1 MVQHPAAR
9 IASTPTL
16 ARQAF
21 LLVATA
27 SVIAGG
33 ATLYWVKSPF
43 SPRAREPIAQ
53 AQPAELKTITALGR
67 LEPQGQTLQLSAPS
81 SAEGN
86 RIAELFVQ
94 EGDRIQAGEPIA
106 ILDNRDRASAA
117 LQKAQ
122 EQVSLAQANLD
133 RVKAGAKTG
142 ELNAQQA
149 TIARLE
155 AERRTEIQAQQ
166 AAISRLE
173 AELQGE
179 VAAQQATIARL
190 EAERNNAQ
198 VEAQRYEKL
207 YRDGAI
213 STENWDNKRL
223 ALNTAQQR
231 LQEAQVTLTRLR
243 SSREQQIQEAQ
254 ANLNRTTDAKLEQIN
269 EAKATLEKIAEVRP
283 VDVQAAEA
291 ELRSAQAALKQAEA
305 DLELTAILAPRDGQ
319 ILKINTYP
327 GERVS
332 SEGVVLLGQTQNMV
346 AVAEVYESDIT
357 QVRIGQKARIA
368 SDAFP
373 DELSGTVQHIGLQ
386 VLRQNVVNTDPSANI
401 DARVVEVKVLLDPA
415 SSQKVA
421 GLTNLQVKVAIEQ

>member
-155 AERRTEIQAQQ
+155 AER
-166 AAISRLE
+166 
-173 AELQGE
+173 
-179 VAAQQATIARL
+179 
-190 EAERNNAQ
+190 NNAQ

-305 DLELTAILAPRDGQ
+305 DLELTAIRAPRDGQ

-357 QVRIGQKARIA
+357 QVRIGQKARIS

>member
-155 AERRTEIQAQQ
+155 AER
-166 AAISRLE
+166 
-173 AELQGE
+173 
-179 VAAQQATIARL
+179 
-190 EAERNNAQ
+190 NNAQ

-223 ALNTAQQR
+223 ALNTAQQH

-269 EAKATLEKIAEVRP
+269 EAKATLEKIAEIRP

>member
-53 AQPAELKTITALGR
+53 AQPVELKTITALGR

-86 RIAELFVQ
+86 RIAELLVQ

-122 EQVSLAQANLD
+122 EQVSLAQANRD

-142 ELNAQQA
+142 ELN
-149 TIARLE
+149 
-155 AERRTEIQAQQ
+155 
-166 AAISRLE
+166 
-173 AELQGE
+173 
-179 VAAQQATIARL
+179 AQQATIARL

-213 STENWDNKRL
+213 SAENWDNKRL
-223 ALNTAQQR
+223 ALNTAQQH

-269 EAKATLEKIAEVRP
+269 EAKATLEKIAEIRP

-305 DLELTAILAPRDGQ
+305 DLELTAIRAPRDGQ

-357 QVRIGQKARIA
+357 QVRIGQKARIS

>member
-142 ELNAQQA
+142 ELN
-149 TIARLE
+149 
-155 AERRTEIQAQQ
+155 
-166 AAISRLE
+166 
-173 AELQGE
+173 
-179 VAAQQATIARL
+179 AQQATIARL